1 MNQATVFSLF
11 MKLQES
17 SVKDISNLHPYPWLV
32 KKSETNWICF
42 ILARPGYSESLEAEN
57 DC

>member
-32 KKSETNWICF
+32 KKSETN
-42 ILARPGYSESLEAEN
+42 
-57 DC
+57 